1 MLHIIRKILKKL
13 AAISETKVYDII
25 IKNINT
31 TVVPPLYLWGFYIFV
46 KFLKLPKSAV
56 SFLNSTFVILFTFF
70 AVLIIANV
78 AKNVLMLYWE
88 KKRERFEGINTRG
101 ITFIIELLIWTIGV
115 IFLLDNLGLKISA
128 VVTGLGIGGVAI
140 ALASQAILGDLF
152 SYFVIFF
159 DKPFEVGD
167 FIVVDPM
174 RGTVEKIG
182 IKTTRIRS
190 LDGEELIFSNTD
202 LTTTRIQNYKRMERR
217 RVPFS
222 IGVVYETPLNH
233 LREIPMIIEEIIQ
246 KIERATFD
254 RAHFKSY
261 ADFSLVYEI
270 VYYVNDGEYQ
280 TYMDIQQE
288 INLQIFAEFQKRG
301 IVFAYPTQ
309 LIYMNSDSGEKQV

>member
-1 MLHIIRKILKKL
+1 M
-13 AAISETKVYDII
+13 
-25 IKNINT
+25 
-31 TVVPPLYLWGFYIFV
+31 YLWGFYIFV
-46 KFLKLPKSAV
+46 KFLELPNSV
-56 SFLNSTFVILFTFF
+56 ISFLNYAFVTLFTFF
-70 AVLIIANV
+70 AVLIIVNL

-88 KKRERFEGINTRG
+88 KKQERFKGINTRG
-101 ITFIIELLIWTIGV
+101 ITFIIELLIWTIGI

-222 IGVVYETPLNH
+222 IGVVYETPLNL
-233 LREIPMIIEEIIQ
+233 LREIPKIVEEIV
-246 KIERATFD
+246 RRVDCATFD

-261 ADFSLVYEI
+261 ADFSLVFEI
-270 VYYVNDGEYQ
+270 VYYVNSGEYQ
-280 TYMDIQQE
+280 TYMDVQQE
-288 INLQIFAEFQKRG
+288 INLKIFDEFQKRE

-309 LIYMNSDSGEKQV
+309 MIYMNSDSGEKQG